1 MAVIET
7 TSLISETMDNLI
19 DFIVKDDFL
28 GKEFEDYLIKN
39 KIEIRKESEL
49 NVILIDYILEGKLKD
64 GIRVLDYYASKNP
77 SCDKKT
83 VNALKESFVSIFK
96 IEKIEKNSYKAFCII
111 SEKSYTLIP
120 LVKTV
125 NLREIGLYDY
135 IKARIIEIDNNFYLL
150 EIFDCISAYKEYF
163 ANLEATRAIIRNPK
177 IAVKNNIE
185 KFMELKNSIASFHS
199 SFLECFDKD
208 EVIVSNKYADNLL
221 DKFYLYHTGKTD
233 KISSGEIKN
242 DIEEYKYFDIEEF
255 KSDNFLLNTKEGF
268 SSSKENYDMGFY
280 SDSDTGLFVIPF
292 LGTLNEILSRNS
304 IQNIEGAQNCIRYIL
319 TDDRIPPNL
328 LRKKQNEYHNFIDI
342 INLVCNKDFAS
353 IEDVIDFYKYDYK
366 NNDKFSPLTVLY
378 NSSAFSKVL
387 GHKEKK
393 EEKTVGRN
401 DPCPCGSGKKYK
413 KCCLN
418 KGI

>member
-163 ANLEATRAIIRNPK
+163 ANLEATKAIIRN
-177 IAVKNNIE
+177 
-185 KFMELKNSIASFHS
+185 L
-199 SFLECFDKD
+199 
-208 EVIVSNKYADNLL
+208 
-221 DKFYLYHTGKTD
+221 
-233 KISSGEIKN
+233 
-242 DIEEYKYFDIEEF
+242 
-255 KSDNFLLNTKEGF
+255 
-268 SSSKENYDMGFY
+268 
-280 SDSDTGLFVIPF
+280 
-292 LGTLNEILSRNS
+292 
-304 IQNIEGAQNCIRYIL
+304 
-319 TDDRIPPNL
+319 
-328 LRKKQNEYHNFIDI
+328 
-342 INLVCNKDFAS
+342 
-353 IEDVIDFYKYDYK
+353 
-366 NNDKFSPLTVLY
+366 
-378 NSSAFSKVL
+378 
-387 GHKEKK
+387 
-393 EEKTVGRN
+393 
-401 DPCPCGSGKKYK
+401 
-413 KCCLN
+413 
-418 KGI
+418 